1 SSILSFSLLLF
12 LFSLQMKPCECPQ
25 CSGEASAPVCGSDGI
40 TYSNECE
47 LNRSACEQKRK
58 IDVVK
63 HGSCEEGRKWT
74 LKCCNYVNQSAIEVV

>member
-1 SSILSFSLLLF
+1 LKLSIISLF
-12 LFSLQMKPCECPQ
+12 FKFGVSV
-25 CSGEASAPVCGSDGI
+25 ASAPVCGSDGI

-47 LNRSACEQKRK
+47 LNRSACEHKRK
-58 IDVVK
+58 IDVAK